1 MGPMAALK
9 GVVLALDTT
18 GASTEVGWWQGG
30 RGGVQEAAGQGRDE
44 ALWQLIER
52 CLADAGQPVGL
63 VAVSAGP
70 GSYTGTRIGLAAAE
84 GLSMGWAVPRLAVP
98 TFAAWAEGVAV
109 PGPLLVGRGD
119 GRGMVIWQSFAGSPR
134 VRRPSSELG
143 RGEPRAVVE
152 EASRLGAHLVVA
164 DWPGEVPADCPLS
177 PAPGVLAVASWAWR
191 HRGDLKDAP
200 FAPIYLRPAARPDT
214 SPA

>member
-1 MGPMAALK
+1 M
-9 GVVLALDTT
+9 LALDTT
-18 GASTEVGWWQGG
+18 GASTQVAWWQLG
-30 RGGVQEAAGQGRDE
+30 RFGVHEAVGQGRDE
-44 ALWQLIER
+44 ALWRLIER

-109 PGPLLVGRGD
+109 PGHLVVGRGD
-119 GRGMVIWQSFAGSPR
+119 GRGMVIWQCFSGPQEAR
-134 VRRPSSELG
+134 QPSSQLA

-152 EASRLGAHLVVA
+152 EAKRLAAHLVVA
-164 DWPGEVPADCPLS
+164 DWPDEAPAGCPLL

-191 HRGDLKDAP
+191 HRGDLRNAP